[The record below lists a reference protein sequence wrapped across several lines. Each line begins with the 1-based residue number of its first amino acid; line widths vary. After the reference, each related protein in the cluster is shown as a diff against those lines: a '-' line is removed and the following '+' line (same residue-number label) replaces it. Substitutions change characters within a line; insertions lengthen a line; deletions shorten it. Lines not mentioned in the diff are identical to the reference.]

1 MIRLAFK
8 NLTHNGLSSVLSWVS
23 LSLSI
28 CIISILMVLQ
38 NSYERQFL
46 KNIEGIDMV
55 LGAKG
60 SPLQLILSSVFH
72 IDAPTG
78 NISFEDAQKWM
89 NHPYVKQAIPL
100 AYGDSYKGT
109 PIVGS
114 NHSLLQHYGGRVTR
128 GRIFNRDF
136 EVVIGSN
143 VAQKLMLKQGQQ
155 FYSAHGHDEH
165 GEEHR
170 DHPYTVTGVLAPT
183 ATVLDDIIVSNIE
196 SVWKMHE
203 PHDHN
208 QQVQVIPEH
217 QVPGSGPGGHQH
229 DEVERSESAK
239 KELTAVLISF
249 TNPMGIVQLPRIIN
263 KQTNLMP
270 AIPAI
275 ELNRMFSILGIG
287 IDVLTYVGAGIMLL
301 SAFSIFVALYNS
313 LTARKYET
321 ALLRAT
327 GTSRWEIILLF
338 ISEGLLLG
346 IGGVITGI
354 LLSRCLLF
362 FITGYFS
369 SGYHMHISVTGWLL
383 NRELYLIA
391 GAMLITLFA
400 ALIPALK
407 AGFINLSKALAH
419 G

>member
-8 NLTHNGLSSVLSWVS
+8 NLIHNGLSSALSWIS
-23 LSLSI
+23 LSLSV

-38 NSYERQFL
+38 NSYEKQFL
-46 KNIEGIDMV
+46 RSIEGVDMV

-78 NISFEDAQKWM
+78 NISFEEVQKWM

-114 NHSLLQHYGGRVTR
+114 DHSLLQHYGGRIAG
-128 GRIFNRDF
+128 GRLFTRDF
-136 EVVIGSN
+136 EVVIGSKA
-143 VAQKLMLKQGQQ
+143 AQKLMLKQGQQ
-155 FYSAHGHDEH
+155 FYSAHGRDEH

-170 DHPYTVTGVLAPT
+170 EHPYTVSGVLTPT
-183 ATVLDDIIVSNIE
+183 GTVLDNIIVSNIE
-196 SVWKMHE
+196 SVWKIHE
-203 PHDHN
+203 PHSHDH
-208 QQVQVIPEH
+208 QLQTTPEPH
-217 QVPGSGPGGHQH
+217 APVAGPGGHQH
-229 DEVERSESAK
+229 DEEERSESAK
-239 KELTAVLISF
+239 KELTAVLIRF
-249 TNPMGIVQLPRIIN
+249 KNPMGMIQLPRLIN

-275 ELNRMFSILGIG
+275 ELNRMFSILGVG
-287 IDVLTYVGAGIMLL
+287 IDVLTYVGTGIMLL

-346 IGGVITGI
+346 IGGVITGL

-362 FITGYFS
+362 FITGYFFA
-369 SGYHMHISVTGWLL
+369 GYHMNIAVTGWLL
-383 NRELYLIA
+383 NQELYLIA

-400 ALIPALK
+400 AMIPALK
-407 AGFINLSKALAH
+407 AGFLNLSKALAH